1 MDPAV
6 PRPCPG
12 WYISQFLAGIDF
24 TEILILLAVLIA
36 SLSVHEAA
44 HAWAANR
51 LGDPTARR
59 LGRLSLNPA
68 VHVDLIGTCCF
79 R

>member
-12 WYISQFLAGIDF
+12 WYISQFLAGFDF
-24 TEILILLAVLIA
+24 TEILILMTVLVA
-36 SLSVHEAA
+36 SLSVHAAA
-44 HAWAANR
+44 HALAANH

-59 LGRLSLNPA
+59 LWLL
-68 VHVDLIGTCCF
+68 
-79 R
+79 